1 MNYKVL
7 VIDDDP
13 SILRLIKNALS
24 LNQYE
29 VVTREV
35 IDDINLCDFVGF
47 DLILLDIMMPV
58 NGLDICEIIRNEI
71 HVPIIFIT
79 AKDLEEDIIK
89 GIYAG
94 ADDYITK
101 PFSIKELLARVEMH
115 LRREERCR
123 GKTEK
128 IIFGKTEIDLDNQ
141 TIMVNGEKLPITKR
155 EFLIIQLLITNT
167 QKTFTIEEIYDRVYP
182 NSSNTQ
188 FRSISEYI
196 YQIRNKFKPY
206 GINPIE
212 TMWGG
217 GYKWK
222 PEALIN

>member
-1 MNYKVL
+1 MSYKIL

-13 SILRLIKNALS
+13 AILRLIKNALS
-24 LNQYE
+24 LNHYD

-35 IDDINLCDFVGF
+35 IDDINLCDFTGF
-47 DLILLDIMMPV
+47 DLILLDIMMPI
-58 NGLDICEIIRNEI
+58 NGLDICERIRNEI

-79 AKDLEEDIIK
+79 AKDMEDDLIK
-89 GIYAG
+89 GISVG

-115 LRREERCR
+115 LRREERC
-123 GKTEK
+123 KEKNEK
-128 IIFGKTEIDLDNQ
+128 IVFGKTIIDLENQ
-141 TIMVNGEKLPITKR
+141 TVTVNGEKLPFTKR
-155 EFLIIQLLITNT
+155 EFLIIQLLIANT
-167 QKTFTIEEIYDRVYP
+167 KKSFTIEEIYNMVYP

-188 FRSISEYI
+188 FRSVSEYI

-222 PEALIN
+222 SEASIN

>member
-1 MNYKVL
+1 MGYKIL
-7 VIDDDP
+7 VIDDDS

-24 LNQYE
+24 LNQYD

-35 IDDINLCDFVGF
+35 IDDINLCDFIGF
-47 DLILLDIMMPV
+47 DLILLDIMMPI
-58 NGLDICEIIRNEI
+58 NGLDICKIIRNEI
-71 HVPIIFIT
+71 NVPIIFIT
-79 AKDLEEDIIK
+79 AKDLEEDLIK
-89 GIYAG
+89 GIYSG

-115 LRREERCR
+115 LRREERYK

-128 IIFGKTEIDLDNQ
+128 IIFGKAEIDLDNQ
-141 TIMVNGEKLPITKR
+141 IITVDGEKLPLTKR
-155 EFLIIQLLITNT
+155 EFIIIQLLITNT
-167 QKTFTIEEIYDRVYP
+167 KKTFTIEEIYNRIYP

-222 PEALIN
+222 SEASIN

>member
-1 MNYKVL
+1 MNEKIL

-13 SILRLIKNALS
+13 NILRLIKNALS
-24 LNQYE
+24 LKQYD

-35 IDDINLCDFVGF
+35 IDDINLCDFIGF
-47 DLILLDIMMPV
+47 DLILLDIMMPIS
-58 NGLDICEIIRNEI
+58 GLDICEIIRNEI
-71 HVPIIFIT
+71 NVPIIFIT
-79 AKDLEEDIIK
+79 AKDLEEDLIK

-101 PFSIKELLARVEMH
+101 PFRIKELLARVEMH
-115 LRREERCR
+115 LRREKRCK
-123 GKTEK
+123 GNAEK
-128 IIFGKTEIDLDNQ
+128 IVFGKTEIDLANQ
-141 TIMVNGEKLPITKR
+141 LVTVNGEKLPITKR
-155 EFLIIQLLITNT
+155 EFLIIQLFIANT
-167 QKTFTIEEIYDRVYP
+167 KRSFTIEEIYNRVYP

-188 FRSISEYI
+188 LRSISEYI

-222 PEALIN
+222 LEASIN